1 MLAVLT
7 GLFVLVG
14 CGSGPT
20 SEVKGDNTGEK
31 PATQT
36 TAAATTPAETE
47 TTPAETETTPAET
60 ETSEPAEP
68 AEEGITATF
77 KVTSTGKAS
86 VTWGTGSG
94 MSQDEIKPGKW
105 SKKVKLDDFDVATL
119 TVTSADF
126 MKSQTV
132 TCEVLINDVAK
143 SKNKSKGKMAIASC
157 TTNTTE

>member
-1 MLAVLT
+1 MKKMLAVLT

-105 SKKVKLDDFDVATL
+105 SKKVKLDDF
-119 TVTSADF
+119 